1 MGTET
6 QEMVEEEV
14 VQFVRADQVLC
25 LLLDVAVL
33 VCRDQFGADRRVDDI
48 QQGEAG
54 GIVHLV
60 IGNPFD
66 QVFDQCFRDAAVHA
80 QPSASSERSPVPITR
95 PFFWLATSISSWVRS
110 RAWQFS

>member
-54 GIVHLV
+54 GRRPAIL
-60 IGNPFD
+60 
-66 QVFDQCFRDAAVHA
+66 
-80 QPSASSERSPVPITR
+80 SPTEI
-95 PFFWLATSISSWVRS
+95 FLFCAM
-110 RAWQFS
+110 

>member
-33 VCRDQFGADRRVDDI
+33 VCRDQFGADRRV
-48 QQGEAG
+48 GRYPA
-54 GIVHLV
+54 
-60 IGNPFD
+60 
-66 QVFDQCFRDAAVHA
+66 R
-80 QPSASSERSPVPITR
+80 
-95 PFFWLATSISSWVRS
+95 
-110 RAWQFS
+110 

>member
-66 QVFDQCFRDAAVHA
+66 RRYLTNVFGMLPFTPYIDIW
-80 QPSASSERSPVPITR
+80 SP
-95 PFFWLATSISSWVRS
+95 L
-110 RAWQFS
+110 

>member
-33 VCRDQFGADRRVDDI
+33 VCRDQFVGGGMLLHFLGKGI
-48 QQGEAG
+48 Q
-54 GIVHLV
+54 
-60 IGNPFD
+60 
-66 QVFDQCFRDAAVHA
+66 
-80 QPSASSERSPVPITR
+80 
-95 PFFWLATSISSWVRS
+95 
-110 RAWQFS
+110 